1 VLDHSLREMDVKLT
15 RRRVIVGLLA
25 SVVLVLG
32 TIVVAPF
39 VAMFV
44 YFRKMGRRAWR
55 GREHLFCET
64 DYQELLAA
72 CRELSQQQASGTL
85 KKALY
90 HVHLGQRD
98 PETLSFPQVILDLEP
113 ALIRLGTGGLGE
125 VCIIEL
131 FPGPDWYGVL
141 AFPEGSPGRG
151 EVKLIDGLWYSDP
164 DYRDAYPDYMEEIDA
179 MIEKGRR
186 LRANRQTPPMPLPQ
200 PK

>member
-1 VLDHSLREMDVKLT
+1 MKMT
-15 RRRVIVGLLA
+15 RRRVVVDIL
-25 SVVLVLG
+25 VLVGIGL
-32 TIVVAPF
+32 IAAVATPF
-39 VAMFV
+39 VMVLA
-44 YFRKMGRRAWR
+44 YFRNMGRRARR
-55 GREHLFCET
+55 GREHLFFET

-72 CRELSQQQASGTL
+72 CRELSRQQASGTL

-113 ALIRLGTGGLGE
+113 ALIRLDTGGLGE

-179 MIEKGRR
+179 MIEKGRQ
-186 LRANRQTPPMPLPQ
+186 LRANRQTPPVPLPRQ
-200 PK
+200 K